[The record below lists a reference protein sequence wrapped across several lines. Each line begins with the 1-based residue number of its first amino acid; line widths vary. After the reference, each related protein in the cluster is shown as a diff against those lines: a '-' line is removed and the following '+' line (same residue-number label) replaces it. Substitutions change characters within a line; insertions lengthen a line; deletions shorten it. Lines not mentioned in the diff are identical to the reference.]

1 MAKIEICAYLHGS
14 GGAERQITLLANQ
27 MVKRGHE
34 VHFVIL
40 AECNYCYP
48 LDERVNI
55 YDLSKEE
62 SGNGISRIIKRF
74 KALKRITEKIS
85 PDVSVHYW
93 FQSAYFSVIFPHK
106 YRGKVIYAERAD
118 PYDKE
123 FNGIVGAIRWVA
135 DFFIDGFVFQSE
147 GARDFFSRRIKK
159 RSVVIHNSVNV
170 PQEKYP
176 IPTNREK
183 RIVNIGRLH
192 PQKNQK
198 ILIDAFARIAD
209 KYLDYRLDIYGDGE
223 LKSDLLEQIKN
234 LHLEDRVFLCGTT
247 KAIYDKIYNASLFV
261 LSSDYEGIPNALL
274 EAMALGLPC
283 LSTDC
288 RPGGARTLIADG
300 ENGYIVPRKDMKA
313 LSDKMDFILSH
324 PEDAA
329 RISIKA
335 RDIALT
341 HTDEAVFNKWE
352 SFLQIVV
359 PKTQKSDE

>member
-223 LKSDLLEQIKN
+223 LKSELLEQIEK
-234 LHLEDRVFLCGTT
+234 LHLEGRVFLCGTT
-247 KAIYDKIYNASLFV
+247 KAIYDKIYKASLFV

-283 LSTDC
+283 ISTDC
-288 RPGGARTLIADG
+288 RPGGARTLINEG
-300 ENGYIVPRKDMKA
+300 VNGFIVPVGDVSSLAERMDYV
-313 LSDKMDFILSH
+313 LSNVDVANNI
-324 PEDAA
+324 ATNA
-329 RISIKA
+329 RE
-335 RDIALT
+335 IAVT
-341 HTDEAVFNKWE
+341 HTDETVFDRWE
-352 SFLQIVV
+352 SFLLTVI
-359 PKTQKSDE
+359 KK